1 MSFRGP
7 QYLFCGS
14 RLTDDTF
21 VLRILL
27 EGLNTQARHW
37 QEVITIQDDGSLAG
51 LKFEVEQF
59 KYLHYEIVEGW
70 EDPNIVIAFMD
81 RLSHNRGTEQTLRE
95 AAEAGRP
102 AFVISSVD
110 LAPVEG

>member
-37 QEVITIQDDGSLAG
+37 QEVITIQDDGSLTG

-81 RLSHNRGTEQTLRE
+81 RLSHNRGTE
-95 AAEAGRP
+95 
-102 AFVISSVD
+102 
-110 LAPVEG
+110 

>member
-37 QEVITIQDDGSLAG
+37 QEIITIQDDGSLEG
-51 LKFEVEQF
+51 LENEVSSF
-59 KYLHYEIVEGW
+59 KYLQHRVAVDW